1 MKHMNNQKIKI
12 DPHLLLFFIAVL
24 AIAVR
29 IYRFGIVPGGMNQDG
44 AMAAV
49 DAKAI
54 AEYGTDRFG
63 MRYPVHLTAWG
74 FGQMS
79 ALMSYL
85 MALPIRLFGLSVFS
99 ARLPMLLVSLF
110 SLVILY
116 FFVQDLSDM
125 ETALA
130 VVFFAAIDPWH
141 IIQSRWAL
149 DCNLFPHFLLAG
161 VFFLN
166 RAAEKN
172 RAYLVP
178 SMVMFAMSMYCYG
191 ISIYTVPV
199 LLLVSCILLLL
210 RRKITAGQAV
220 GAAAVYFLL
229 AWPFLICMMINT
241 FRLPTI
247 ETPLFTIPFFPNS
260 MRSGDILFFSDDPL
274 RQLGR
279 NALST
284 LRILFQQYNNAICN
298 EVKGYGS
305 LYVFS
310 IPFMLYGG
318 FLYFRNFKKNTG
330 YALTILWFMTALFA
344 GLITANVNINRINI
358 LFYPLILFTGT
369 GIRDICRRFLS
380 SRKLKAAAMVLPLV
394 YLIAFGFFV
403 HAYFTSYAR
412 QISSVFMQDFGRA
425 VAAVRGSDADRV
437 YISADAQYK
446 GYAHVSEILT
456 LFYLDIDAEEYQS
469 PAFTGRFTFRIPQD
483 PDPAENAVYV
493 AARSDL
499 PYFDPL
505 LYDIEDFGTFLV
517 IRPD

>member
-1 MKHMNNQKIKI
+1 MMLIAPQMQAMKQSTSPELITRPPISGVQQSMNT
-12 DPHLLLFFIAVL
+12 PA
-24 AIAVR
+24 R
-29 IYRFGIVPGGMNQDG
+29 
-44 AMAAV
+44 
-49 DAKAI
+49 
-54 AEYGTDRFG
+54 
-63 MRYPVHLTAWG
+63 
-74 FGQMS
+74 QMS

-85 MALPIRLFGLSVFS
+85 MALPIRRFGLSVFS

-116 FFVQDLSDM
+116 LFVRDLADR

-130 VVFFAAIDPWH
+130 VLFFAAIDPWH

-166 RAAEKN
+166 RAAERKKV
-172 RAYLVP
+172 YLVP

-199 LLLVSCILLLL
+199 LLLASCILLLV
-210 RRKITAGQAV
+210 RRKITVGQAF
-220 GAAAVYFLL
+220 GAAAVWFLL
-229 AWPFLICMMINT
+229 AWPFLTCMLINT

-247 ETPLFTIPFFPNS
+247 ETPFFTIPFFPNS

-284 LRILFQQYNNAICN
+284 LRILFQQYNNALCN

-310 IPFMLYGG
+310 IPLMLWGG
-318 FLYFRNFKKNTG
+318 FLYFRDFRKNTG
-330 YALTILWFMTALFA
+330 CALTVIWFLTAVFA

-358 LFYPLILFTGT
+358 LFYPLVLFTGT
-369 GIRDICRRFLS
+369 GIWDICRRLLS
-380 SRKLKAAAMVLPLV
+380 TRRLKAAAAILPLV
-394 YLIAFGFFV
+394 YLVAFGFFV
-403 HAYFTSYAR
+403 RAYFTTYAE
-412 QISSVFMQDFGRA
+412 QIASVFMQDFGRA
-425 VAAVRGSDADRV
+425 VTAVRDNDADRV

-446 GYAHVSEILT
+446 GYGHVSEILT
-456 LFYLDIDAEEYQS
+456 LFYLDVDAEEYQS
-469 PAFTGRFTFRIPQD
+469 PAFKERFTFRIPAD
-483 PDPAENAVYV
+483 PDPSEDAVYV

-499 PYFDPL
+499 PYFDPQY
-505 LYDIEDFGTFLV
+505 YDREDFGKFLV
-517 IRPD
+517 ITPHQEQTGA